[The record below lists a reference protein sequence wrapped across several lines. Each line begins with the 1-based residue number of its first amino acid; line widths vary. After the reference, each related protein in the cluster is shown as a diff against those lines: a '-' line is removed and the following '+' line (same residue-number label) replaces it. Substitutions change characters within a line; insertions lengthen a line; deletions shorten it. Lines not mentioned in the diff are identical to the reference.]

1 MRAHVESTERKSAM
15 HTVSHD
21 GTTIAYRDIG
31 SGTPVLLVHG
41 HPFDGSMWRPQIEQ
55 LAEAGHRV
63 IVPDLRGYGRSSV
76 APGSTT
82 MEDFAA
88 DLAEL
93 LDRLDIDRVLLGGLS
108 MGGQIVMEFH
118 RRFPSRVAGLLLA
131 ATSARADDPR
141 ARRARVETAERI
153 RHEGMAAYAEEL
165 LPRMLAPHN
174 IVGLPEVA
182 DHVLRMMRSAPAEG
196 AAAALRGR
204 AERRDYRDSL
214 ARVSV
219 PTLIVVGDHDDFTPV
234 AEAESL
240 AAHIPASVLRII
252 EGAGHLPNLERP
264 AEFGRA
270 LAELSTAIDVG

>member
-1 MRAHVESTERKSAM
+1 
-15 HTVSHD
+15 
-21 GTTIAYRDIG
+21 
-31 SGTPVLLVHG
+31 
-41 HPFDGSMWRPQIEQ
+41 
-55 LAEAGHRV
+55 
-63 IVPDLRGYGRSSV
+63 
-76 APGSTT
+76 
-82 MEDFAA
+82 
-88 DLAEL
+88 
-93 LDRLDIDRVLLGGLS
+93 
-108 MGGQIVMEFH
+108 
-118 RRFPSRVAGLLLA
+118 
-131 ATSARADDPR
+131 
-141 ARRARVETAERI
+141 
-153 RHEGMAAYAEEL
+153 MAAYAEEL